1 VTHGSRWAAVFVTV
15 LGDNAAEGLSC
26 LKALALPV
34 KTISGA
40 LFGYSAARRLE
51 QLLRESAAAMH
62 DNLTTEDTEFHGG
75 IESSTVLKLRATPCN
90 SVVKNLTSMHMT
102 DNTMIIE
109 YAIRFITLLVAKNQ
123 FKYIDII
130 LHKIEERIDERA
142 GTLMLTVESA
152 NPLGSAFEQELT
164 RRIEQQTGAKH
175 IKIEMRLVPA
185 LLGGYRLRA
194 GGLYV
199 DASVKG
205 QMDKMRAD
213 LEAAL

>member
-1 VTHGSRWAAVFVTV
+1 VIHGNRWAAVFITV
-15 LGDNAAEGLSC
+15 LGENAAEGLIC
-26 LKALALPV
+26 LKAMVQPI

-51 QLLRESAAAMH
+51 KLLRESVA
-62 DNLTTEDTEFHGG
+62 EGVGG
-75 IESSTVLKLRATPCN
+75 TNGTV
-90 SVVKNLTSMHMT
+90 
-102 DNTMIIE
+102 E
-109 YAIRFITLLVAKNQ
+109 YVIRFISLLVEKKQ
-123 FKYIDII
+123 LKYIDMI
-130 LHKIEERIDERA
+130 LQKIEERIDERT
-142 GTLMLTVESA
+142 GTLAVTVESA
-152 NPLGSAFEQELT
+152 SPLDSVLEKELM
-164 RRIEQQTGAKH
+164 RRIVERTGAAN
-175 IKIEMRLVPA
+175 IKMKTRLVPA